1 MSNCL
6 FCKIASKEIPAEF
19 VLETEELYAIKD
31 IAPQAPVHLLII
43 PKKHLPSLLD
53 ISALDQT
60 LIGQIHSAAVEL
72 AKLFGLEANGFRLVN
87 NCLSDGGQAVPH
99 LHFHL
104 LGGRKMTWP
113 PG

>member
-6 FCKIASKEIPAEF
+6 FCKIASKEISADF
-19 VLETEELYAIKD
+19 ILETAELFAIKD

-43 PKKHLPSLLD
+43 PKKHLASLLD
-53 ISALDQT
+53 LSAADQS
-60 LIGQIHSAAVEL
+60 LIAHIHSAAIEL
-72 AKLFGLEANGFRLVN
+72 AKQFGLAENGFRLVN
-87 NCLSDGGQAVPH
+87 NCLGDGGQAVPH